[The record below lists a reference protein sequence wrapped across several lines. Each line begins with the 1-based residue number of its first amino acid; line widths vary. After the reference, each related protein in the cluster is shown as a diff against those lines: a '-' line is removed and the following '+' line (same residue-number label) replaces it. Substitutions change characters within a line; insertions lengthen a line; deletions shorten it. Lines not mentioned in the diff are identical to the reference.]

1 MNTIELNSH
10 AALINDEEII
20 EKNGSPYK
28 RYTRFVDSQAPNRAG
43 WYMGSLLWQG
53 VLCLPVPA
61 FLMFYYHAPVWVL
74 VVTVLWFFT
83 NLVAGM
89 CGSKISVLMNLLVG
103 GTLLHIAMILTF
115 VL

>member
-1 MNTIELNSH
+1 MNTIELNSPVEL
-10 AALINDEEII
+10 ANEQVIGKSDSL
-20 EKNGSPYK
+20 YQ
-28 RYTRFVDSQAPNRAG
+28 RFTRFADSQAPNSTG
-43 WYMGSLLWQG
+43 WFMGSLVWQS

-74 VVTVLWFFT
+74 VITVLLFFS

-89 CGSKISVLMNLLVG
+89 CGSKIGVLMNLLIG
-103 GTLLHIAMILTF
+103 GTLLHIAMVLAF